1 MEVAPHRTPTFAEA
15 PVRATGPSPDPGEDE
30 ALNVAVSGSADE
42 GRSERSSSRASARGS
57 TANSQSYD
65 DLDEELRIDSLD
77 DGGAYSRDE
86 FIEHYGGT
94 AEWEEAERYSPTHN
108 TPAREAT
115 STSSHE
121 AGEGENSAPASPFSP
136 PVVPRLRTNLAAPIN
151 STRDDWID
159 GPVEMS
165 SARRRERSL
174 GEDEESVVDPTPR
187 QSEPDAEPEP
197 EPEGNGV
204 LTRRDTRTPRRMRQ
218 ARRIAQLEAQIA
230 DSAEIVGA
238 LQVQIVSNASLVA
251 HTYSSE

>member
-1 MEVAPHRTPTFAEA
+1 MSITA
-15 PVRATGPSPDPGEDE
+15 
-30 ALNVAVSGSADE
+30 
-42 GRSERSSSRASARGS
+42 SR
-57 TANSQSYD
+57 
-65 DLDEELRIDSLD
+65 DSIVTV
-77 DGGAYSRDE
+77 GAYSRDE
-86 FIEHYGGT
+86 PIEHNGST
-94 AEWEEAERYSPTHN
+94 AEWEEAVRYSPTPN

-165 SARRRERSL
+165 SARRRERSQ
-174 GEDEESVVDPTPR
+174 DEESVVDPTPH

-204 LTRRDTRTPRRMRQ
+204 LTDTRTPRRMRQ

-238 LQVQIVSNASLVA
+238 LQVQIVPNASQVA